1 MSTEIDTDE
10 VALCA
15 AFMAIGAT
23 GVWDE
28 ASRTDGATFDGGF
41 VGYMANLTELA
52 ELAVRTL
59 DAHIGEDANCC
70 LPLDVYQPLG
80 AALGELLLER
90 GTDCSV
96 GRDEAAEIATGL
108 LLDARGEG

>member
-1 MSTEIDTDE
+1 MSTGIDTDE

-28 ASRTDGATFDGGF
+28 ASRSDGATFDGGF

-52 ELAVRTL
+52 EVAVRTI
-59 DAHIGEDANCC
+59 DARIGDDANCC

-80 AALGELLLER
+80 AAIGELLLER

-96 GRDEAAEIATGL
+96 SRDEAATIALDL
-108 LLDARGEG
+108 LSAARGEG